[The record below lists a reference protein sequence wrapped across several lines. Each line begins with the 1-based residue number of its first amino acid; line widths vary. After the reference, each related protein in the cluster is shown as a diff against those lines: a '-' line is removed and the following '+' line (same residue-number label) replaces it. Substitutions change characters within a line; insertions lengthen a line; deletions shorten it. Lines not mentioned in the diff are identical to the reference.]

1 MRARR
6 CCTNSCGGG
15 TSAKFRCVTKRTK
28 RRYRVRNWPD
38 YNKALVSRGSLILW
52 IDTRTT
58 DSWLD
63 HDCPARKGRRRTYTD
78 AAILCA
84 LLLREAY
91 HLPLRSTQGLV
102 SSVLRLMQLSL
113 TSPHY
118 STLSRRAPGLELSL
132 AAPQKIKHL
141 VIDSTGLK
149 VYGEGEWQVRT
160 HGKQKRRT
168 WRKLHISMDASTHQV
183 TASSLTDKDLLDRN
197 ALSGLLEQTA
207 SEIERVC
214 ADGAY
219 DFEQCYRA
227 IKKREA
233 IALIPPRS
241 DAVIRGKSPFEQR
254 DENLRGIRQLGRKQW
269 KKKSTYHKRSLVE
282 CAFFRLKTLFSERL
296 RARRMETQ
304 SAESRIR
311 CMAMNRMSTLGMPES
326 YVV

>member
-1 MRARR
+1 
-6 CCTNSCGGG
+6 
-15 TSAKFRCVTKRTK
+15 VTKK
-28 RRYRVRNWPD
+28 KKQQYRIRNWCD
-38 YNKALVSRGSLILW
+38 YNKALVSRGSLTLW
-52 IDTRTT
+52 IDTRST
-58 DSWLD
+58 DTWLD
-63 HDCPARKGRRRTYTD
+63 PDWPARRGRRRTYTD
-78 AAILCA
+78 AAIVCA

-102 SSVLRLMQLSL
+102 SSVLSLMQVRLPA
-113 TSPHY
+113 PHY
-118 STLSRRAPGLELSL
+118 STLSRRARLLELSL
-132 AAPQKIKHL
+132 TAPKKIMHL

-149 VYGEGEWQVRT
+149 VYGEGEWRVRT
-160 HGKQKRRT
+160 HGKAQRRT

-183 TASSLTDKDLLDRN
+183 TATSLTDKDLLDRN

-254 DENLRGIRQLGRKQW
+254 DENLRGIGKLGRKRW
-269 KKKSTYHKRSLVE
+269 KRESTYHRRSLVE
-282 CAFFRLKTLFSERL
+282 TAFFRLKTLFTDRL
-296 RARRMETQ
+296 RGKMLETQ
-304 SAESRIR
+304 SAEANIR
-311 CMAMNRMSTLGMPES
+311 CLAMNRMSILGMPQS
-326 YVV
+326 YAI